1 MHQNFIIFFNGSV
14 LGYHLVGLFVGVN
27 CGINV
32 TDHGINTTASP
43 EECQTLQMK
52 VTE

>member
-1 MHQNFIIFFNGSV
+1 M
-14 LGYHLVGLFVGVN
+14 GLFVGVN

-32 TDHGINTTASP
+32 TDHDINTTAFP
-43 EECQTLQMK
+43 EECQMLQMK